1 MTENEKSSVGISEMA
16 LRYVEITN
24 EVADAEAK
32 LKAVEKLAKDYASDL
47 LITMENC
54 DRQNVAVEDMMGARW
69 IVEQAHST
77 SLSIPALERPD
88 VVALLLRLGGKA
100 RDLVDLDFNSST
112 LKSMIND
119 GTVNGNLLKFLQ
131 KPRDKGPFL
140 KPVVK
145 LSARKAKVGE
155 K

>member
-32 LKAVEKLAKDYASDL
+32 VKAAEKLAKDYASDL
-47 LITMENC
+47 LIAMENC
-54 DRQNVAVEDMMGARW
+54 GRQEVAVEGMMGEHW

-77 SLSIPALERPD
+77 SLSIPAPARAD

-100 RDLVDLDFNSST
+100 RDLVDLNFDSAA
-112 LKSMIND
+112 LKKMIND

-131 KPRDKGPFL
+131 KSRDKGPFL

-145 LSARKAKVGE
+145 LSVRKAKVGE